1 MTDLCSQ
8 CTWKQQN
15 QQLEQQLTELRQEQN
30 RFLFER
36 AVIAMMGNRE
46 DERPR
51 AQQYLIRSGVGKPEQ
66 YVLWYALRIHSG
78 GIPRLSG
85 ISDG

>member
-51 AQQYLIRSGVGKPEQ
+51 AQQYLIRSGVGFHGNRF
-66 YVLWYALRIHSG
+66 AGFDSC
-78 GIPRLSG
+78 
-85 ISDG
+85 